1 MPPLPR
7 QVSAALRELESQV
20 RYAPREARV
29 RMIDNAER
37 LCAMLE
43 PLAPCTRGRLIEG
56 VTGFRTTDGTALD
69 GAETI
74 AGLAAFVERQSA
86 LAGLREDDVPGA
98 LDVAAVLARWKVS
111 RATLGRLR
119 RRGLPARRVQDAGGR
134 ARVVFTREAVEA
146 FECRHA
152 ALLARAAGYERMSSK
167 EAARLVRRAL
177 RYARVL
183 GWTRT
188 RIARRLHERTG
199 RSVEGIRALL
209 LREAPEVFGTT
220 PRLDERGRALLLRAS
235 RLGID
240 LGVLARR
247 VRRSRAAVRHAI
259 RVERA
264 RRLRTLLDG
273 APAERSGA
281 DEVAPD
287 PTGPG
292 VECDLGA
299 SGRMALASM
308 LELGAVRTPSI
319 PALERARASA
329 YHALR
334 ARAMAR
340 IRSLDATHPGALD
353 VDQIE
358 TDLRWAARLKA
369 ELVRGEL
376 PLIVRTLE
384 SRLPGGLRALAPER
398 CVALLEEAI
407 RAAGEAADAF
417 DPSRGGRL
425 AGPVGLAVD
434 RVGARWA
441 RAGAGMGVSAA
452 RAQVLLRDGPWV
464 QDWTRTLCAWQA
476 WLEPPSRVRDW
487 ALAAPAEDARG
498 VFLRARF
505 GWGERPRTLDDV
517 ARRLGIRP
525 TRAPIVESEALR
537 LAGRTDRMTP

>member
-20 RYAPREARV
+20 RYAPREARL

-37 LCAMLE
+37 LCATLE
-43 PLAPCTRGRLIEG
+43 PLAPCSHARLIEG
-56 VTGFRTTDGTALD
+56 VTGYRGDGDATLD
-69 GAETI
+69 GGETI

-86 LAGLREDDVPGA
+86 LAGLREGDVPGA

-119 RRGLPARRVQDAGGR
+119 RRGLPARRVQDARGR
-134 ARVVFTREAVEA
+134 ARVVFTRESVEA
-146 FECRHA
+146 FEVRHA
-152 ALLARAAGYERMSSK
+152 ALLARAAGYERIAPA
-167 EAARLVRRAL
+167 EAARLVRRAA

-188 RIARRLHERTG
+188 RIANHLHERTG

-209 LREAPEVFGTT
+209 LRAAPEVFGTT
-220 PRLDERGRALLLRAS
+220 PRLDDRGRALLLRAS

-240 LGVLARR
+240 HGVLARR

-273 APAERSGA
+273 APAERLDA
-281 DEVAPD
+281 DSLAPD
-287 PTGPG
+287 PAGPG
-292 VECDLGA
+292 VERDLGA
-299 SGRMALASM
+299 SGRMTLAAM
-308 LELGAVRTPSI
+308 LDLGARRTPSI
-319 PALERARASA
+319 PALERARAAA

-334 ARAMAR
+334 ARALGA
-340 IRSLDATHPGALD
+340 IRELDAPHPGALD
-353 VDQIE
+353 IDRIE

-369 ELVRGEL
+369 ELVRAEL

-398 CVALLEEAI
+398 CVVLLDEAI
-407 RAAGEAADAF
+407 RAAGDAADAF

-441 RAGAGMGVSAA
+441 RGGAGMGVSAA

-505 GWGERPRTLDDV
+505 GWGERPRTLDEV
-517 ARRLGIRP
+517 ARTLGIRP

-537 LAGRTDRMTP
+537 SAGRGPIG